1 VSQGARWLPRE
12 RAEAPK
18 DARLLCHMAR
28 RLILAAGMALAVA
41 GCARPEEPPRIPRP
55 DILLKLDVQRIEA
68 TVPRHATLDGLL
80 RQHELPS
87 ALVHAAVE
95 SVRGVFDPRQLRAD
109 RPYRLVQTLD
119 GLLREFEYEI
129 DGDRLLRIVNR
140 SHDQPDALNL
150 EAEVVPIEKDLS
162 VTAVRGFIDASRSS
176 LIAAMDGAG
185 EALPLA
191 LALADI
197 FSGQVDF
204 QNDLRLGDEFEVL
217 FERATRANGESA
229 GYGAILGANLMVNG
243 REYQAFRWVNPSTG
257 KAGYYDEEGRSLKRM
272 FLRSPLKLEAPRI
285 TSGFSRARLHP
296 VHRTVRPHLGVDYG
310 APTGTP
316 VVAVADGTV
325 VSAGWAGGGGNQ
337 VRLRHSGKIE
347 TYYLHLSR
355 FASGVRGGT
364 RVSQGQV
371 IGYVGATGTATGP
384 HLDYR
389 FRRNGVF
396 VNPLAEHAQPAGD
409 PIPPAMLAD
418 FRQER
423 DGFRSLLAD
432 SLPRHA
438 PDAIHAV
445 Q

>member
-1 VSQGARWLPRE
+1 
-12 RAEAPK
+12 
-18 DARLLCHMAR
+18 MAR
-28 RLILAAGMALAVA
+28 QLILVACICSLAA
-41 GCARPEEPPRIPRP
+41 GCARPEEPQRIPRP
-55 DILLKLDVQRIEA
+55 DILLTLDVQRIEA
-68 TVPRHATLDGLL
+68 RVPRNATLDGLL

-140 SHDQPDALNL
+140 NHEQPDAAEL
-150 EAEVVPIEKDLS
+150 EAEVVPIEKDLT
-162 VTAVRGFIDASRSS
+162 VTAVRGHIDATRSS
-176 LIAAMDGAG
+176 LIAAMDSAG
-185 EALPLA
+185 ETLQLA
-191 LALADI
+191 LSLADI
-197 FSGQVDF
+197 FGGQVDF
-204 QNDLRLGDEFEVL
+204 QNDLRHGDQFEVL
-217 FERATRANGESA
+217 YERTTRPNGDFA
-229 GYGAILGANLMVNG
+229 GYGAILGASLVVNG
-243 REYQAFRWVNPSTG
+243 REYQAFRWINPATG
-257 KAGYYDEEGRSLKRM
+257 KAAYYDDEGRSLKRR
-272 FLRSPLKLEAPRI
+272 FLRSPLKMEAPRI
-285 TSGFSRARLHP
+285 TSGFSRARMHP
-296 VHRTVRPHLGVDYG
+296 VYRTVRPHLGVDYG

-316 VVAVADGTV
+316 VVAVAEGTV

-337 VRLRHSGKIE
+337 VRLRHSGNIE

-355 FASGVRGGT
+355 FASGVRAGT

-396 VNPLAEHAQPAGD
+396 VNPLAEHARQPAGD
-409 PIPPAMLAD
+409 PIPPALLAD
-418 FRQER
+418 FRQQR
-423 DGFRSLLAD
+423 DGFLTQIAET
-432 SLPRHA
+432 LPRHA
-438 PDAIHAV
+438 PDAIRAV

>member
-1 VSQGARWLPRE
+1 MG
-12 RAEAPK
+12 
-18 DARLLCHMAR
+18 LL
-28 RLILAAGMALAVA
+28 VT
-41 GCARPEEPPRIPRP
+41 GCARPGDEPPRISRP
-55 DILLKLDVQRIEA
+55 DILLTLDVQRIESR
-68 TVPRHATLDGLL
+68 VPRNATLDGLL
-80 RQHELPS
+80 RQHQLPN

-109 RPYRLVQTLD
+109 RPYRLVQSLD

-129 DGDRLLRIVNR
+129 DGDRLLRIVSRDRNE
-140 SHDQPDALNL
+140 PEAL
-150 EAEVVPIEKDLS
+150 EAEVLPIEKDLS
-162 VTAVRGFIDASRSS
+162 VTAVRGHIDASRSS

-185 EALPLA
+185 ETLPLA
-191 LALADI
+191 LALAEI
-197 FSGQVDF
+197 FGGQVDF
-204 QNDLRLGDEFEVL
+204 QNDLRQGDHFEVL
-217 FERATRANGESA
+217 FERATRDNAFA
-229 GYGAILGANLMVNG
+229 GYGDVLGASLVVNG
-243 REYQAFRWVNPSTG
+243 REYRAFRWVNPATG

-272 FLRSPLKLEAPRI
+272 FLRSPLKLEAPRV

-337 VRLRHSGKIE
+337 VRLRHAGKIE

-355 FASGVRGGT
+355 FAPGVRGGT

-389 FRRNGVF
+389 FRRSGVF
-396 VNPLAEHAQPAGD
+396 INPLAAHGQQPSGE
-409 PIPPAMLAD
+409 PIPAAHLAA
-418 FRQER
+418 FRQQR
-423 DGFRSLLAD
+423 DGFLEQIAETLLAD
-432 SLPRHA
+432 ARRQA
-438 PDAIHAV
+438 PDAIRAI

>member
-1 VSQGARWLPRE
+1 
-12 RAEAPK
+12 
-18 DARLLCHMAR
+18 MAR
-28 RLILAAGMALAVA
+28 QFILAACMGLLVT
-41 GCARPEEPPRIPRP
+41 GCARPEEPQRIPRP
-55 DILLKLDVQRIEA
+55 DILLTLDVQRIEA
-68 TVPRHATLDGLL
+68 RVPRHATLDGLL
-80 RQHELPS
+80 RQHELPA
-87 ALVHAAVE
+87 ALVHAAIE

-109 RPYRLVQTLD
+109 RPYRLVQSLD

-140 SHDQPDALNL
+140 NHAEPDAHDF
-150 EAEVVPIEKDLS
+150 EAEVVAIEKEVS
-162 VTAVRGFIDASRSS
+162 VTAVRGYIDAGRSS

-185 EALPLA
+185 EALQLA

-197 FSGQVDF
+197 FGGQVDF
-204 QNDLRLGDEFEVL
+204 QNDLRLGDQFELL
-217 FERATRANGESA
+217 FERTTRINGDFA
-229 GYGAILGANLMVNG
+229 GYGAILGASLVVNG

-257 KAGYYDEEGRSLKRM
+257 KAGYYDDEGRSLKRR
-272 FLRSPLKLEAPRI
+272 FLRSPLKMEAPRI
-285 TSGFSRARLHP
+285 TSRFSRARMHP
-296 VHRTVRPHLGVDYG
+296 VYRTVRPHLGVDYG
-310 APTGTP
+310 APHGTP

-337 VRLRHSGKIE
+337 VRLRHSGNIE

-355 FASGVRGGT
+355 FAGGVRAGA

-396 VNPLAEHAQPAGD
+396 VNPLTEHARQPAGD
-409 PIPPAMLAD
+409 PIPPALMAD
-418 FRQER
+418 FRQQR
-423 DGFRSLLAD
+423 DGFLTQIAET
-432 SLPRHA
+432 LPRRA

>member
-1 VSQGARWLPRE
+1 MG
-12 RAEAPK
+12 
-18 DARLLCHMAR
+18 LL
-28 RLILAAGMALAVA
+28 VT
-41 GCARPEEPPRIPRP
+41 GCARHEEPQRIPRP
-55 DILLKLDVQRIEA
+55 DIFLPLDVQRIEA
-68 TVPRHATLDGLL
+68 RVPRNATLDGLL

-87 ALVHAAVE
+87 ALVHAAIE
-95 SVRGVFDPRQLRAD
+95 SMRGVFDPRQLRAD

-140 SHDQPDALNL
+140 SHHEPDVLDL
-150 EAEVVPIEKDLS
+150 EAEVIPIEKDVA
-162 VTAVRGFIDASRSS
+162 VTAVRGFIDAGRSS

-185 EALPLA
+185 ETLQLA
-191 LALADI
+191 LSLADI

-204 QNDLRLGDEFEVL
+204 QNDLRQGDQFEVL
-217 FERATRANGESA
+217 FERATRPNGDFA
-229 GYGAILGANLMVNG
+229 GYGAILGASLAVNG

-257 KAGYYDEEGRSLKRM
+257 KAGYYDDQGRSLKRM

-285 TSGFSRARLHP
+285 TSGFSHARLHP

-337 VRLRHSGKIE
+337 VRLRHSGNVE

-355 FASGVRGGT
+355 FASGVRAGT
-364 RVSQGQV
+364 RVGQGQV

-389 FRRNGVF
+389 FKRNGVF
-396 VNPLAEHAQPAGD
+396 VNPLAEHARQPAGD
-409 PIPPAMLAD
+409 PIPPALLAD
-418 FRQER
+418 FRQQR
-423 DGFRSLLAD
+423 DGFLTEIAG

-438 PDAIHAV
+438 PDAIRAV